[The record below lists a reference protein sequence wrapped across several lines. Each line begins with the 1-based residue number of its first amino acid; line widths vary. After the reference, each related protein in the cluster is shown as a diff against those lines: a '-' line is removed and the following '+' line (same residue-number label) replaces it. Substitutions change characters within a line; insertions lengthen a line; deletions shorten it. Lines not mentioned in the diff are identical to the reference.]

1 MLAHVATAALYD
13 SKLKAICARVRHWS
27 RYDLSLLGRAH
38 VAKQVLASTLSYHAT
53 FLPPPPDTLAKI
65 SRILSGYVMRN
76 QLVEDGGP
84 PLRGR
89 PSKLVMS
96 LPVELGGLA
105 LVDLEA
111 HTQALRAKVLAML
124 LHPKWLPWKGLM
136 TASFGRA
143 FPGLGLAAC
152 VQHCLPTRV
161 TVGLPQRHAA
171 YLQAFRQ
178 LGAHR
183 SVGHLS
189 MTKEQIALEPLQG
202 NHSVLLWPRRSG
214 YNKTISISIL
224 RMRVFCLLLRSF
236 FLLLEVCTGPEIS
249 AI

>member
-1 MLAHVATAALYD
+1 
-13 SKLKAICARVRHWS
+13 
-27 RYDLSLLGRAH
+27 
-38 VAKQVLASTLSYHAT
+38 
-53 FLPPPPDTLAKI
+53 
-65 SRILSGYVMRN
+65 
-76 QLVEDGGP
+76 
-84 PLRGR
+84 
-89 PSKLVMS
+89 
-96 LPVELGGLA
+96 
-105 LVDLEA
+105 
-111 HTQALRAKVLAML
+111 ML

-202 NHSVLLWPRRSG
+202 NHSVAQEDGLAFFPSASLPQELRGHSLLGQVPAASLTLLKLPATWSAKLSG
-214 YNKTISISIL
+214 PSDCPWAVNSARTPKESMY
-224 RMRVFCLLLRSF
+224 LLVL
-236 FLLLEVCTGPEIS
+236 
-249 AI
+249 

>member
-1 MLAHVATAALYD
+1 
-13 SKLKAICARVRHWS
+13 
-27 RYDLSLLGRAH
+27 
-38 VAKQVLASTLSYHAT
+38 
-53 FLPPPPDTLAKI
+53 
-65 SRILSGYVMRN
+65 MRN

-96 LPVELGGLA
+96 LPVELGGIA

-152 VQHCLPTRV
+152 VQHCHPTRV

-171 YLQAFRQ
+171 FFFQATR
-178 LGAHR
+178 G
-183 SVGHLS
+183 SS
-189 MTKEQIALEPLQG
+189 
-202 NHSVLLWPRRSG
+202 
-214 YNKTISISIL
+214 
-224 RMRVFCLLLRSF
+224 
-236 FLLLEVCTGPEIS
+236 
-249 AI
+249 

>member
-1 MLAHVATAALYD
+1 
-13 SKLKAICARVRHWS
+13 
-27 RYDLSLLGRAH
+27 
-38 VAKQVLASTLSYHAT
+38 
-53 FLPPPPDTLAKI
+53 
-65 SRILSGYVMRN
+65 
-76 QLVEDGGP
+76 
-84 PLRGR
+84 
-89 PSKLVMS
+89 
-96 LPVELGGLA
+96 
-105 LVDLEA
+105 
-111 HTQALRAKVLAML
+111 ML

-202 NHSVLLWPRRSG
+202 NHSVAQEDGLAFFPSASLPQELRGHSFLGQVPAASLTLLKLPATWSAKLSGPFDCPWAVNSARTYAPTVQRFQSWWCAEDVLASTQLVVGGQPRMVLKLSRFSVPG
-214 YNKTISISIL
+214 L
-224 RMRVFCLLLRSF
+224 PL
-236 FLLLEVCTGPEIS
+236 
-249 AI
+249 

>member
-1 MLAHVATAALYD
+1 MVVPSCELPKYLCTF
-13 SKLKAICARVRHWS
+13 WS
-27 RYDLSLLGRAH
+27 C
-38 VAKQVLASTLSYHAT
+38 KFQKKT
-53 FLPPPPDTLAKI
+53 
-65 SRILSGYVMRN
+65 
-76 QLVEDGGP
+76 VEDGGP

-202 NHSVLLWPRRSG
+202 NHSVACVAHLW
-214 YNKTISISIL
+214 
-224 RMRVFCLLLRSF
+224 C
-236 FLLLEVCTGPEIS
+236 
-249 AI
+249 